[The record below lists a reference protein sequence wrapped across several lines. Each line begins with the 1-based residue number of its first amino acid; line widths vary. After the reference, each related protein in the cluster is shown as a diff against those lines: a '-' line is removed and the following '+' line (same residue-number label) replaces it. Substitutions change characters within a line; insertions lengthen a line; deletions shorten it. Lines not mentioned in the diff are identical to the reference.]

1 MSYHNIFLFLIILFL
16 FTILIQFLDQT
27 IEKESFKRRKR
38 RKLKL
43 GRKLRSVGN
52 SIKKFAQSK
61 AGIATFSA
69 IAAVGCGIAT
79 GGLGAA
85 ACAGAV
91 SGGIMASKNAE
102 AKKKYKKDKKREG
115 RRRARVLTGR
125 DTPYKPEGPDGS
137 PFDGGVFEHG
147 AEALPDPCEKFREDN
162 CYNKDTPKCKAL
174 KKQCALARSVTFY
187 DSHLIQEGR
196 SKDVEGPSTQS

>member
-27 IEKESFKRRKR
+27 IEKESFKRRRRRRR
-38 RKLKL
+38 RKFKL
-43 GRKLRSVGN
+43 GKKLKSFGK

-69 IAAVGCGIAT
+69 IAAVGCGLAT
-79 GGLGAA
+79 SGLGAA

-102 AKKKYKKDKKREG
+102 AKKRYKRDKKREG

-125 DTPYKPEGPDGS
+125 ETPYKPEEAVD
-137 PFDGGVFEHG
+137 GVFYGG
-147 AEALPDPCEKFREDN
+147 AEALTDPCKEFRTDN

>member
-27 IEKESFKRRKR
+27 IEKESFKRKR
-38 RKLKL
+38 RRRRKFKFGKKLK
-43 GRKLRSVGN
+43 SVGK

-102 AKKKYKKDKKREG
+102 AKKRYKRDKKREG

-125 DTPYKPEGPDGS
+125 EGAYVNSKG
-137 PFDGGVFEHG
+137 GGVFDG
-147 AEALPDPCEKFREDN
+147 AEALTDPCKEFRKDN
-162 CYNKDTPKCKAL
+162 CYNKNNNNKCKAL

-196 SKDVEGPSTQS
+196 SKEVEGPST

>member
-38 RKLKL
+38 RKFKL
-43 GRKLRSVGN
+43 GKKLKSVGK

-69 IAAVGCGIAT
+69 FAAVGCGLAT

-125 DTPYKPEGPDGS
+125 EDAYVNPKGGGE
-137 PFDGGVFEHG
+137 FDG

-162 CYNKDTPKCKAL
+162 CYNKNNNNKCKVF